1 MQPQNYELKN
11 QKIRDTFQKLKTEK
25 PEELKQ
31 RLNLSWSNWGFG
43 MEPLSDSVNRL
54 KKAGVDF
61 IELHG
66 NQYGPDLGY
75 RVDETRNPHAPRKT
89 TRRNLR

>member
-11 QKIRDTFQKLKTEK
+11 QKIRDTFQKLKAEK
-25 PEELKQ
+25 PERLKQ
-31 RLNLSWSNWGFG
+31 
-43 MEPLSDSVNRL
+43 RL

-66 NQYGPDLGY
+66 NHYGPDLGY
-75 RVDETRNPHAPRKT
+75 RVDETRNPDVPRKT